1 MTTPAT
7 PHVSTGTDLPQGA
20 SALVER
26 YFDLLYTN
34 DITIFGDVF
43 AEQAHLYG
51 LVNGAPLVWPVAQY
65 RDLLSRRESPKAQ
78 GAPRE
83 NEILAIDR
91 ASDTQAFAKV
101 AVRVA
106 DVRFIDYLSMIALP
120 QGWRIISKTYHQ
132 LP

>member
-1 MTTPAT
+1 MTELTT
-7 PHVSTGTDLPQGA
+7 THVSDGTDLPREA
-20 SALVER
+20 SELIER

-34 DITIFGDVF
+34 DTNIFGTVF
-43 AEQAHLYG
+43 AEEAHLYG
-51 LVNGAPLVWPVAQY
+51 LNDGVPLVWPSAQY
-65 RDLLSRRESPKAQ
+65 RDLLSRRESPQAQ

-83 NEILAIDR
+83 NAILATDR

-120 QGWRIISKTYHQ
+120 QGWRIISKTYHR